1 MSRQRVLDRVVESY
15 TRGNVSF
22 ESLRPHTVRDILLV
36 ASLYDSY
43 TLAEDG
49 RLTERIFGAFHD
61 LSLSGP
67 AYLTRVATAAEA
79 LELLR
84 VRRFDVVI
92 TMARIG
98 DLSVQEFGEKA
109 KRMQPGLPVY
119 LMTYD
124 TRELGFFE
132 GKVPVVRG
140 IDKIFVWRG
149 DVRLFLAVIKLT
161 EDRLNVEHD
170 VAVGEVRVVIL
181 VEDSIPFYSSYLP
194 LLFEEIMKQT
204 ASFIHE
210 GVNVTQKLLRMRA
223 RPKILH
229 ATTYEEAWEL
239 YQDFREVVLGVISDV
254 RFPRG
259 GRLDPE
265 AGVELI
271 RNIRALDPY
280 APLVLQSSEESFR
293 EVATAAGATF
303 LHKRSPTLLH
313 DFRQFMLDNMGFG
326 DFVFR
331 LPDGTEVARASDIS
345 SMVQAL
351 GTVPGESLRFHG
363 QLNHFSSWLM
373 ARTEF
378 AAANAL
384 RYKRVS
390 DFATLEDLRDFLK
403 ETLLTYRERTRRG
416 LVEDFDPARFDAGSH
431 FVRIGGGSLGGK
443 GRGLAFTHELLTRHD
458 VEGLFP
464 GLRLFVPPTAVLGTD
479 VFDRFLE
486 HNSLTGLALRED
498 DDAEIARSFLAAQMP
513 KEAVSDLAAFLERV
527 QYPIAV
533 RSSGLLEDSHLQPF
547 AGVYSTVMLPNVHR
561 DREVRLQQLLDAVKY
576 IYASTFFRA
585 AKAYIA
591 STPNRMEEEK
601 MAVVVQRIV
610 GRRCGDYV
618 YPHVSGVAAS
628 VNYYPVHPLR
638 PEDGIASIALG
649 LGKTVVEGGRALRF
663 APARPESLP
672 WFSTAADVL
681 ENAQRSFWALDVSR
695 PVDLTK
701 PDSNL
706 VRLDLAAAEEHGM
719 LWPVGSTYVPEDEQV
734 VDGVSREGVR
744 LVTFAPLL
752 KGQVVPFAEP
762 IQLLLDLGTRGLSG
776 PVEIEFAMDL
786 SPEPE
791 GPRDFAFLQ
800 IRPLAVVDTGEDRGL
815 TGFEEAEVLVRSRN
829 ALGHG
834 RIADVRDVVTVRRDS
849 FQRERTIEIAAEV
862 GRMNERLVEEGR
874 PYLLIGPGRWGT
886 ADRWLGIPVA
896 WHDISGARVILER
909 DLSDVVVE
917 PSQGTHFFQNM
928 TSYGIGYLHVH
939 AREGGFLDEDWLE
952 SRPVHE
958 ETRWL
963 RHVRLAE
970 PLEVLIDGRRR
981 EGVVLKRAWQPA

>member
-1 MSRQRVLDRVVESY
+1 MSRERILDRVVESY
-15 TRGNVSF
+15 SRGQVSF
-22 ESLRPHTVRDILLV
+22 EQLRPHNVRDVLLV

-61 LSLSGP
+61 LALSGP
-67 AYLTRVATAAEA
+67 AYLTRAATAADA

-84 VRRFDVVI
+84 GRRFDVVI
-92 TMARIG
+92 TMARVG

-109 KRMQPGLPVY
+109 KRMHPGLPVY

-124 TRELGFFE
+124 TRELAAFE
-132 GKVPVVRG
+132 GKLPAVRG

-170 VAVGEVRVVIL
+170 VAVGEVRTIIL

-194 LLFEEIMKQT
+194 MLFDEIMKQT

-229 ATTYEEAWEL
+229 ATTYEEAWGM

-259 GRLDPE
+259 GKVDPE
-265 AGVELI
+265 AGVELC

-280 APLVLQSSEESFR
+280 APLVLQSSEERFR
-293 EVATAAGATF
+293 DVATSLGATF
-303 LHKRSPTLLH
+303 LHKKSPTLLH
-313 DFRQFMLDNMGFG
+313 EFRKFMLDNMGFG

-331 LPDGTEVARASDIS
+331 LPDGTEVGRVGDVT
-345 SMVQAL
+345 SMVQMLDA
-351 GTVPGESLRFHG
+351 VPADSLRFHG

-378 AAANAL
+378 AAAAAL
-384 RYKRVS
+384 RHRRVH
-390 DFATLEDLRDFLK
+390 DFATVDEMREFLK
-403 ETLLTYRERTRRG
+403 ETILAYRERTRRG
-416 LVEDFDPARFDAGSH
+416 LVEDFDPARFDANSH

-443 GRGLAFTHELLTRHD
+443 GRGLAFTHELLTRHEI
-458 VEGLFP
+458 EGYFP
-464 GLRLFVPPTAVLGTD
+464 GLRLVVPSTAVLGAE

-486 HNSLTGLALRED
+486 QNDLLAFALREE
-498 DDAEIARSFLAAQMP
+498 DDAALTRRFLAGKMP
-513 KEAVSDLAAFLERV
+513 KEVVGDLAAFLDCV
-527 QYPIAV
+527 DYPLAV
-533 RSSGLLEDSHLQPF
+533 RSSSLLEDSHLQPF
-547 AGVYSTVMLPNVHR
+547 AGVYSTLMLPNVDR
-561 DREVRLQQLLDAVKY
+561 DRAVRLRQLVDAVKF

-591 STPNRMEEEK
+591 STSNRMEEEK

-610 GRRCGDYV
+610 GKRCEQYV

-649 LGKTVVEGGRALRF
+649 LGKTVVEGERTLRF
-663 APARPESLP
+663 APGRPECLP
-672 WFSTAADVL
+672 WFSSAADVL
-681 ENAQRSFWALDVSR
+681 RNAQRSFWALDLSA
-695 PVDLTK
+695 PVDFTR
-701 PDSNL
+701 PESNL
-706 VRLDLAAAEEHGM
+706 ARLDLDVAERHGM
-719 LWPVGSTYVPEDEQV
+719 LWPVASTYSREDDSV

-744 LVTFAPLL
+744 LVTCAPLL
-752 KGQVVPFAEP
+752 KGHVGAFAEP
-762 IQLLLDLGTRGLSG
+762 IQLLTELGSRALSG
-776 PVEIEFAMDL
+776 PVEIEFAMNL
-786 SPEPE
+786 EPEPGE
-791 GPRDFAFLQ
+791 PRDFTFLQ
-800 IRPLAVVDTGEDRGL
+800 IRPLPVVDMGEEHGL
-815 TGFEEAEVLVRSRN
+815 AGFDPVEVLVRSRN

-834 RIADVRDVVTVRRDS
+834 RIADVRDVVAVRRDA
-849 FQRERTIEIAAEV
+849 FQRERTLEVAAEV
-862 GRMNERLVEEGR
+862 GRMNERLVAEGR
-874 PYLLIGPGRWGT
+874 PYLLIGPGRWGSS
-886 ADRWLGIPVA
+886 DRWLGIPVT
-896 WHDISGARVILER
+896 WSQISGARVILER

-928 TSYGIGYLHVH
+928 TSYGVGYLHVH
-939 AREGGFLDEDWLE
+939 EREGGFLDDAWLE
-952 SRPVHE
+952 SQPAE